1 MNKKI
6 KTLLSEDVREHLVE
20 QHSLIQSSIDF
31 WEERMDSVVDNMNE
45 LDSSQNLYSE
55 EQLEGAFNKLTTEMQ
70 FILKKLELEEREVS
84 LLEDKTNKLL
94 AQKLFKSFKKVDG
107 DKNKD

>member
-55 EQLEGAFNKLTTEMQ
+55 EQLERAFNKLTIDMQ